1 MTLMYEILN
10 NPKIISSF
18 GLFLDIV
25 GIIFIAYSFKN
36 IRRDKEKGGSSWS
49 GNDKEHLFLI
59 KFDRISKK
67 FQILHKRINLEKNYL
82 LVKGFHFSQ

>member
-59 KFDRISKK
+59 KFDRIGMLFMVFGFVIQFIS
-67 FQILHKRINLEKNYL
+67 NLL
-82 LVKGFHFSQ
+82 PIT